1 MKRKEPGRNDHI
13 LLRIIKNDHTHT
25 LETNIRRL
33 DIARINGGV
42 RGWRKR
48 TGGDRRQRAG
58 VL

>member
-1 MKRKEPGRNDHI
+1 MTTSYSE
-13 LLRIIKNDHTHT
+13 LLKMTTHT